1 MLEVR
6 PLPKESQGK
15 LQIIKEFLRR
25 EKQLEEE
32 LKTFL
37 KNGYN
42 NNAY

>member
-6 PLPKESQGK
+6 PLPRESQGK
-15 LQIIKEFLRR
+15 LQIVKEFLRR

-32 LKTFL
+32 LKVFL
-37 KNGYN
+37 NNGCN